1 MFSKNKIKLYWNKEN
16 FYKIEMFLF
25 SFEWNEKPF
34 FDYVDVETQEGIYS
48 YRIRREHDTFYL
60 IAD

>member
-1 MFSKNKIKLYWNKEN
+1 
-16 FYKIEMFLF
+16 MFLF

>member
-1 MFSKNKIKLYWNKEN
+1 MFSKNKIKLYSDKEN

>member
-1 MFSKNKIKLYWNKEN
+1 MFSKNKIKIYCDEKN
-16 FYKIEMFLF
+16 FPEVEMFLF
-25 SFEWNEKPF
+25 SLEWNETPF

>member
-1 MFSKNKIKLYWNKEN
+1 MFSKNKIKLYCDKEN

-34 FDYVDVETQEGIYS
+34 FYYFDVEILVVIYS
-48 YRIRREHDTFYL
+48 YRVLCVHYIYIL
-60 IAD
+60 

>member
-1 MFSKNKIKLYWNKEN
+1 MFSKNKIKLYCDKEN
-16 FYKIEMFLF
+16 FPEVEMFLF

>member
-1 MFSKNKIKLYWNKEN
+1 MFSKNTIKLYCDKEN